1 MAGIT
6 TPPRGRGWCHE
17 AIPDS
22 FARRAGAFR
31 RSVALCGVGWLAQAA
46 GTHVEDGAMTG
57 ASLQGG
63 RIVYSVVH
71 GEVDDA
77 ARAEIDRALARL
89 QRMLV

>member
-1 MAGIT
+1 
-6 TPPRGRGWCHE
+6 
-17 AIPDS
+17 
-22 FARRAGAFR
+22 
-31 RSVALCGVGWLAQAA
+31 
-46 GTHVEDGAMTG
+46 MTG